1 MEVIIFDLF
10 VVVVYLFVFPVCV
23 CVVEFLLFVLFCFIL
38 SQLFIHL
45 QGLGRFYSNLLI
57 CH

>member
-23 CVVEFLLFVLFCFIL
+23 YVVEFLLFVLFCFIL
-38 SQLFIHL
+38 SHSFS
-45 QGLGRFYSNLLI
+45 FTYKD
-57 CH
+57 